1 MSTGVILTVL
11 SNIPWG
17 QVVENA
23 PKLADGAAKLWST
36 VTGFRKPPLP
46 AAETTG
52 SAGNN
57 SLPPSDTAILATQVL
72 ALEETVRVL
81 QDQIAASS
89 ELIKALADQNT
100 QLVQRIEL
108 NRIRLG
114 RVTAVAASCGL
125 ALLAAMAYLLLRH

>member
-46 AAETTG
+46 AAETPG
-52 SAGNN
+52 SAGND
-57 SLPPSDTAILATQVL
+57 LPSDTAILETRVL
-72 ALEETVRVL
+72 ALEETVRGL
-81 QDQIAASS
+81 QDQMKASS

-114 RVTAVAASCGL
+114 RVTAAAASCGL
-125 ALLAAMAYLLLRH
+125 ALLAAIAYLLLRH